1 VPKSQIHTELVNQ
14 YFAARSDQV
23 YAVSDL
29 EHLFIEKHDE
39 WNLPPSMTSYTFLQM
54 LLTRTH
60 LSQLR
65 LRSRHYSSP
74 ILYSWEGK
82 ASPMSVALRIKK
94 DSAFFSHESAMWIHG
109 LNENHNNIFIN
120 NEQSPKPKSSS
131 YLSQEGI
138 DRAFQNQQRYSKLF
152 YKYQDTRIILINGKH
167 SGQLEVQQSQA
178 PSGHPV
184 DVTSLERT
192 LVDITV
198 RPGYSG
204 GVPAVLQAFRSAR
217 GRISVTKLLG
227 VLRKLDYTYPYHQSI
242 GFYLERAGYS
252 QADQTLAKD
261 LGAKFDFYLSHGLQN
276 PAFDPN
282 WRVFFPKRLK

>member
-1 VPKSQIHTELVNQ
+1 MPKSQIHTELVNQ

-120 NEQSPKPKSSS
+120 NEQSP
-131 YLSQEGI
+131 
-138 DRAFQNQQRYSKLF
+138 
-152 YKYQDTRIILINGKH
+152 TLINGKH
-167 SGQLEVQQSQA
+167 SGRLEVQQSQA

-242 GFYLERAGYS
+242 GFYLERTGYS

-261 LGAKFDFYLSHGLQN
+261 LGAKFDFYLSHGLRN